1 MTVLFDLF
9 GVLAR
14 HQSEEGGDRLVR
26 VAGAPAPAF
35 WEAYWARRQPYDR
48 ADVSAAEYWRGVGQD
63 LGARFDGERIAA
75 LVEADV
81 ASWSAVDET
90 MVALVG
96 ELAASGR
103 RIGLLSNIPEELAA
117 HYEARHP
124 WLDRFHVR
132 AFSCRIRRAKPEPD
146 AYRWCQEALDVEPG
160 RILFVD
166 DREENVR
173 AAEALG
179 MGGHVFTAADG
190 FREVL
195 ARWGDAPA
203 D

>member
-1 MTVLFDLF
+1 LTVLFDMF

-14 HQSEEGGDRLVR
+14 HQSEEGRDRLVR
-26 VAGAPAPAF
+26 AAGAPAPAF
-35 WEAYWARRQPYDR
+35 WEAYWARRPSYDR
-48 ADVSAAEYWRGVGQD
+48 ADVTASEYWRGVGED
-63 LGARFDGERIAA
+63 LGAHFGRDRIAE

-90 MVALVG
+90 MVALVE

-103 RIGLLSNIPEELAA
+103 RIGLLSNIPEELAV
-117 HYEARHP
+117 HYEAHHP
-124 WLDRFHVR
+124 WLDNFHVR

-146 AYRWCQEALDVEPG
+146 AYRWCQEALGLEPG

-166 DREENVR
+166 DRGENVR
-173 AAEALG
+173 AAQALG

-190 FREVL
+190 FRESL
-195 ARWGDAPA
+195 AHWDRAPR

>member
-1 MTVLFDLF
+1 MTVLFDMF

-14 HQSEEGGDRLVR
+14 HQSEEGRDRLVR

-35 WEAYWARRQPYDR
+35 WEAYWARRPSYDR
-48 ADVSAAEYWRGVGQD
+48 ADVTASDYWRGVGED
-63 LGARFDGERIAA
+63 LGAHFGRDRIAD
-75 LVEADV
+75 LVAADV

-90 MVALVG
+90 MVALVE

-117 HYEARHP
+117 HYEAHHP
-124 WLDRFHVR
+124 WLDNFHVR

-146 AYRWCQEALDVEPG
+146 AYRWCQEALGVEPE

-166 DREENVR
+166 DRGENVR
-173 AAEALG
+173 AAQALG

-190 FREVL
+190 FRESL
-195 ARWGDAPA
+195 ARWDRAPR